1 MKTVILSWGRR
12 ILTSLILSVA
22 LLAISNFQTIAKE
35 PLNSEIVHSTK
46 ISEPSVSH
54 GLVAHVTAANS
65 EVQKLREVLMEDE
78 LVSGNP
84 FANLSSSEPL
94 NGIYARGVFNFDRQT
109 FRSSNYIDESGYDV
123 IRYDIEHSDHTHSF
137 ILAYVE
143 SDRGLA
149 HIGEAGAARV
159 PVVLILS
166 SGPAE
171 WQNYTFRN
179 GLLREHSTLKGDEA
193 QALLDAKL
201 ASSVPFLSVSR

>member
-1 MKTVILSWGRR
+1 MSSAIFSWGRR

-35 PLNSEIVHSTK
+35 PLNSEITHSTK
-46 ISEPSVSH
+46 ISVPRI
-54 GLVAHVTAANS
+54 GLIAHVGAANS

-94 NGIYARGVFNFDRQT
+94 NGIYARGIFNFDRQT

-149 HIGEAGAARV
+149 HIGEVRSVRV

-179 GLLREHSTLKGDEA
+179 GLLKEHSTLKVDEA